1 VIQDQIGRLDMCANG
16 LQIHIQ
22 PTLTRLQL
30 EALELTTKKVEGL
43 QLQVDRLRS
52 KAKRKV
58 TVEKKKGHGD
68 RVDSGTKAGISWR
81 NIDLMEGEDEEDFG
95 AMRENIREGQED
107 LEKKKAG
114 LKERGPDFGE
124 EKEDSKEGIM
134 YPSLE
139 RKVVTARK
147 MSLQGKLSLKEKDA
161 GKEDGENIRRNEEH
175 LGESMESLKKGNDT
189 WTREEDAE
197 SKSTDSGVWD
207 GTGFECAM
215 AEDVNVGAKG
225 IHAGEKKEDLER
237 NNKGLGLD
245 ENVTT
250 NRIIYKDIDAT
261 TNQPTIVFENTVVD
275 RATYIPIATIIN
287 IEILYM
293 DIEIFIHTNI
303 MMTLHILMN
312 TQIHIFVYILKK

>member
-1 VIQDQIGRLDMCANG
+1 MCANG
-16 LQIHIQ
+16 LQIHTQ

-58 TVEKKKGHGD
+58 TIEKKKGHGD
-68 RVDSGTKAGISWR
+68 RVDSRTKVGPSWR
-81 NIDLMEGEDEEDFG
+81 DRDLREEEDEEDFR
-95 AMRENIREGQED
+95 ARWENIRERQED
-107 LEKKKAG
+107 LGKKKAG
-114 LKERGPDFGE
+114 LKERGPDFEE
-124 EKEDSKEGIM
+124 EKEDCEEGIM

-139 RKVVTARK
+139 REAVTVWRDNF
-147 MSLQGKLSLKEKDA
+147 KEKDA

-175 LGESMESLKKGNDT
+175 LGESMESLEKGNDT

-197 SKSTDSGVWD
+197 SKSADSGVWD
-207 GTGFECAM
+207 GAGFERAM

-225 IHAGEKKEDLER
+225 LHVGEKKEDLER

-245 ENVTT
+245 KKVTT
-250 NRIIYKDIDAT
+250 NRVIYKDIDAT
-261 TNQPTIVFENTVVD
+261 TNQPTIVFENTIVD

-287 IEILYM
+287 IEILCM
-293 DIEIFIHTNI
+293 DIEIFINSNT
-303 MMTLHILMN
+303 MMTLYILMN
-312 TQIHIFVYILKK
+312 TQIHIFVYILKNNI